1 MWRKGVGRRKKKGN
15 DLLGV
20 SDWISGTL
28 SSLQMRCFRCGC
40 VVVPFFFAS
49 FLLLL
54 LSPYAAHPFQ
64 PGRPGASIPIWSM
77 KDARGEMGK
86 KEDAAYKRNPKN
98 RKNVGRNVERLVENN
113 YIPTSAAAK
122 RAPPLYTERSE
133 RTRQDGRLDAGRR
146 TSIHYYSGTNNRH
159 QQVTPL
165 SGSRTSSHGCWDAAA
180 AVAAP

>member
-1 MWRKGVGRRKKKGN
+1 
-15 DLLGV
+15 
-20 SDWISGTL
+20 
-28 SSLQMRCFRCGC
+28 
-40 VVVPFFFAS
+40 
-49 FLLLL
+49 
-54 LSPYAAHPFQ
+54 
-64 PGRPGASIPIWSM
+64 M

-165 SGSRTSSHGCWDAAA
+165 SGSRTSSHGAGMLLLLLLLRNELSGP
-180 AVAAP
+180 APKVTAKAFYSIAEDCFYRKIIPSRCMIIFVPLVP